1 MDWRDQVLAEVGQGM
16 GVEGLDFSGTGV
28 VSFEFER
35 RGSLYMEL
43 QDDGILMY
51 LIREITQFD
60 PLPALMKALRECH
73 YTQSLR
79 FLMQVG
85 LQDENQLFLCLFLN
99 NEEFSRPNI
108 EAAIQLLT
116 EQFDLIGA

>member
-1 MDWRDQVLAEVGQGM
+1 
-16 GVEGLDFSGTGV
+16 
-28 VSFEFER
+28 
-35 RGSLYMEL
+35 
-43 QDDGILMY
+43 
-51 LIREITQFD
+51 
-60 PLPALMKALRECH
+60 
-73 YTQSLR
+73 
-79 FLMQVG
+79 MQVG